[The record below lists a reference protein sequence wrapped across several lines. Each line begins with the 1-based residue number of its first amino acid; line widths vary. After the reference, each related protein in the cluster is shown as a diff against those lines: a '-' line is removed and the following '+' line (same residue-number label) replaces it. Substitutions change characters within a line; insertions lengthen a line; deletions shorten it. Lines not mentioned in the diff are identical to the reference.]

1 MKHACKT
8 SAMISL
14 LAELIANDDTYS
26 VKMLAKDVDVRNSGT
41 ICGAFSIHLK
51 QLAPYI
57 KRYGYELINTLV
69 LEVARNQIEL
79 EKEEK
84 DDGDKAYESL
94 SEIVSY

>member
-8 SAMISL
+8 SAMMSL
-14 LAELIANDDTYS
+14 MSELIANDDTYS

-69 LEVARNQIEL
+69 LEVARNQKAL
-79 EKEEK
+79 EEEK
-84 DDGDKAYESL
+84 DDRAESNESV

>member
-1 MKHACKT
+1 
-8 SAMISL
+8 MINL
-14 LAELIANDDTYS
+14 LVELIANDDTYS
-26 VKMLAKDVDVRNSGT
+26 VKMLARDVDVRNSGT

-84 DDGDKAYESL
+84 NDDGAEGYESL
-94 SEIVSY
+94 AKIVSY

>member
-8 SAMISL
+8 SAMMSL

-26 VKMLAKDVDVRNSGT
+26 VKCLARDVDVLNSGT

-69 LEVARNQIEL
+69 LETAKNQIAL
-79 EKEEK
+79 EEAKEN
-84 DDGDKAYESL
+84 DGAETDEPV

>member
-8 SAMISL
+8 SAMMSL
-14 LAELIANDDTYS
+14 MSELIANDDTYS
-26 VKMLAKDVDVRNSGT
+26 VKCLGRDVDVRNSGT

-51 QLAPYI
+51 QLSPYI

-69 LEVARNQIEL
+69 LDVAEHQKAL
-79 EKEEK
+79 EEEK
-84 DDGDKAYESL
+84 DDRDEADESV

>member
-8 SAMISL
+8 SAMINL

-69 LEVARNQIEL
+69 LDVAEHQKAL
-79 EKEEK
+79 EEAKEN
-84 DDGDKAYESL
+84 DGAEDFESL
-94 SEIVSY
+94 AKIVSY